1 LTDWAPWAGL
11 AVSIVG
17 GALAMAW
24 KLGGL
29 ERSVKD
35 LGGRIKRVEDKI
47 DSQDLREARRPR

>member
-1 LTDWAPWAGL
+1 MTDWAPWAGL

-17 GALAMAW
+17 GGLAVAW

-47 DSQDLREARRPR
+47 DSQRRLR